1 MLLLDVMAGRLSPI
15 CKKQLSLTKS
25 RCTSLFQWV
34 LLLRLR
40 NHRPKVVLSISLS
53 VHSHTSYYLASA
65 KPEKK
70 VSNAFSNF
78 FTKKADAKKAET
90 PKAPAKAAKEKEVKP
105 VPSIDASKN
114 VNISGVSL
122 ILFEEVIFNK
132 FCHFVFM
139 LQSFIKVDVVLEED
153 KGFWSA
159 VATFIQTTKRPI
171 LLTAT

>member
-1 MLLLDVMAGRLSPI
+1 V
-15 CKKQLSLTKS
+15 
-25 RCTSLFQWV
+25 
-34 LLLRLR
+34 
-40 NHRPKVVLSISLS
+40 
-53 VHSHTSYYLASA
+53 SYYLASA

-90 PKAPAKAAKEKEVKP
+90 PKPPAKSAKEKEVKP
-105 VPSIDASKN
+105 VPSMDASKK

-171 LLTAT
+171 LLTANDVHVAEKLNSAMEHLTLKAPQPVGSIKAVTYCMYMYELYFSESAGFLHAAHLFE